1 MLWPLFLRADN
12 VLAMSN
18 KRIQPVSRPIDAI
31 VQLPGSKSLTN
42 RAFIIA
48 GLASGVSRLAGV
60 GLADDTRYMMEFLRG
75 LDIEVTLDEPQRIA
89 TLHGCGGH
97 IPASEA
103 DLFCGNAGTVVRF
116 GTAMCCLGLGYYR
129 IDGVERMRARPI
141 QPLVDALR
149 DLGAQ
154 IGYELKEGYPP
165 LTIGAKGL
173 RGGQATMSAEQS
185 SQFVSAVLMAAP
197 YAHHDVML
205 HLAGEVVSEP
215 YIRMTLR
222 MMEDFGV
229 SVLADQGR
237 YIVPAMQT
245 YIARDYRIEPDAS
258 AASYFLAAAALTGGR
273 VTVEGLGKRSLQ
285 GDVSFVNVLKQMGC
299 QIEQDEQST
308 TVIGPPIGTLKG
320 VDVDLNEMP
329 DVAQTLAVVALF
341 ANGPTNVRNV
351 ANLRIKETDRIAA
364 VAAELAKFGAEV
376 EQRDDGFRITPPASA
391 RLAAVDTYDD
401 HRMAMSFALAG
412 LRLDGVVIKDAE
424 CVSKTFPDFFEV
436 FQGMANR

>member
-1 MLWPLFLRADN
+1 MTEQ
-12 VLAMSN
+12 
-18 KRIQPVSRPIDAI
+18 RIQPASKPIDAT
-31 VQLPGSKSLTN
+31 VRLPGSKSLTN

-48 GLASGVSRLAGV
+48 GLAGGTSRLSGV
-60 GLADDTRYMMEFLRG
+60 GLADDTRFMMQFLQG
-75 LDIEVTLDEPQRIA
+75 LDIEVALDEPQRIA
-89 TLHGCGGH
+89 TVHGCGGH

-116 GTAMCCLGLGYYR
+116 GTAMCSLGFGHYR

-141 QPLVDALR
+141 RPLVDVLH

-165 LTIGAKGL
+165 LTIGARGL
-173 RGGQATMSAEQS
+173 RGGRATMSAEQS

-197 YAHHDVML
+197 YARNDVML
-205 HLAGEVVSEP
+205 HLAGEIVSEP
-215 YIRMTLR
+215 YIRMTVQ

-229 SVLADQGR
+229 SVLADRAR
-237 YIVPAMQT
+237 YIVPALQT
-245 YIARDYRIEPDAS
+245 YKARDYRIEPDAS
-258 AASYFLAAAALTGGR
+258 AASYFFAAAALTGGR
-273 VTVEGLGKRSLQ
+273 VTVEGLGSRSLQ
-285 GDVSFVNVLKQMGC
+285 GDIGFVNVLQQMGC
-299 QIEQDEQST
+299 QVEQDEQST
-308 TVIGPPIGTLKG
+308 TVTGPAIGALKG

-329 DVAQTLAVVALF
+329 DVAQTLAVVALS

-364 VAAELAKFGAEV
+364 VATELAKFGAQV
-376 EQRDDGFRITPPASA
+376 EQRDDGFRITPPQTP
-391 RLAAVDTYDD
+391 RPAAVDTYDD

-424 CVSKTFPDFFEV
+424 CVSKTFPEFFEV
-436 FQGMANR
+436 FEAMMR